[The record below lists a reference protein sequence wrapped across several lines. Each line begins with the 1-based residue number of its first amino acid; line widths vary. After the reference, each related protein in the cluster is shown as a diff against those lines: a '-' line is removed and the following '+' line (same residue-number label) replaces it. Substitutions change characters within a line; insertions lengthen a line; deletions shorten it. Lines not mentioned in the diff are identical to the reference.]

1 MGDRA
6 TEDSARAGGSHAPGT
21 SLSAAAPLALFSLT
35 TGVFAVGIGAL
46 AALLVPE
53 SSARALVWLV
63 VTLVAAACAG
73 LWWGLTPVT
82 ERLRVLDRA
91 AAAARPRGSGTRRPR
106 GSGTR

>member
-6 TEDSARAGGSHAPGT
+6 MEARSHAGGLRTPRV

-35 TGVFAVGIGAL
+35 AGGFAVGMGAL
-46 AALLVPE
+46 AALLVPG

-63 VTLVAAACAG
+63 VTFVVAAGAG
-73 LWWGLTPVT
+73 LWWGFTPVR

-91 AAAARPRGSGTRRPR
+91 VAAVRPRGSHSR
-106 GSGTR
+106 

>member
-6 TEDSARAGGSHAPGT
+6 REVPARAGGPHVARA

-35 TGVFAVGIGAL
+35 TGVFAVGFGAL
-46 AALLVPE
+46 AALLVPG

-63 VTLVAAACAG
+63 VTVAAAGCAG
-73 LWWGLTPVT
+73 LWWGLTPLT

-91 AAAARPRGSGTRRPR
+91 VAAVRPRGP
-106 GSGTR
+106 GSR

>member
-6 TEDSARAGGSHAPGT
+6 REVQARAGGSHTARV
-21 SLSAAAPLALFSLT
+21 SLSAVAPLALFSLT
-35 TGVFAVGIGAL
+35 TGVLAVGLGAL
-46 AALLVPE
+46 AALLVPG

-91 AAAARPRGSGTRRPR
+91 AAAARPRDPR
-106 GSGTR
+106 SR

>member
-6 TEDSARAGGSHAPGT
+6 KEVSACAGGFHTPRPTLA
-21 SLSAAAPLALFSLT
+21 AAAPLALFSLT

-46 AALLVPE
+46 AALLVPG
-53 SSARALVWLV
+53 SPARALVWLV

-91 AAAARPRGSGTRRPR
+91 VAAVRPRGSQTR
-106 GSGTR
+106 

>member
-6 TEDSARAGGSHAPGT
+6 KEVSTRAGGPHTPRP
-21 SLSAAAPLALFSLT
+21 SLVAAAPLALFSLT

-46 AALLVPE
+46 AALLVPG
-53 SSARALVWLV
+53 SPARALVWLV
-63 VTLVAAACAG
+63 VTVAAAACAG

-91 AAAARPRGSGTRRPR
+91 AAAVRPRDSGTR
-106 GSGTR
+106 